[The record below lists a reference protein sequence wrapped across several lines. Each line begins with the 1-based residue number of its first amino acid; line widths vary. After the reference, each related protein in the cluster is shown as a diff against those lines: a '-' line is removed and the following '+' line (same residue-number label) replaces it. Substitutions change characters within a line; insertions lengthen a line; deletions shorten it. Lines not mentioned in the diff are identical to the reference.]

1 MKVCLGGTFSIIHEG
16 HRALLQRAC
25 REGDK
30 VIVGLTS
37 DRLAR
42 QRGKTVPSYETRKQR
57 LQSFARQVCSRTV
70 DIVPLEDEYGPAATG
85 ACDGIVVSPETA
97 AIAEKINDIRQSND
111 IAPLHIYVVPYVLAD
126 DGIPVSSSRIDRGD
140 IENGHRIVPLHVA
153 VGTSSE
159 LKHGATARAFQ
170 RLYSHLDIQCSTA
183 EVPSMES
190 PTDEQT
196 WQGARQ
202 RAKQSIGSADYGIG
216 IEAGITTRQDRAMLM
231 HVCAI
236 VDSAG
241 YLTWGTA
248 PAFMLPAGIA
258 ENGMDIADLV
268 PDDHASLAGYLSDGR
283 VTREHLVEEAVTM
296 ALLPRLRGRH

>member
-1 MKVCLGGTFSIIHEG
+1 MKVCLGGTFSIIHAG
-16 HRALLQRAC
+16 HKALLQRAC
-25 REGDK
+25 TEGDE

-37 DRLAR
+37 DRLTR

-57 LQSFARQVCSRTV
+57 LQSFARQVCGRTV

-97 AIAEKINDIRQSND
+97 AIAEKINDIRRSND

-126 DGIPVSSSRIDRGD
+126 DGIPVSSSRIDRGE
-140 IENGHRIVPLHVA
+140 IENGHRIIPLHVA

-159 LKHGATARAFQ
+159 LKHAAAEHAFQ
-170 RLYSHLDIQCSTA
+170 QLYSHLGIQCSAA
-183 EVPSMES
+183 EAPSMES

-202 RAKQSIGSADYGIG
+202 RAKHCIGGADYGVG
-216 IEAGITTRQDRAMLM
+216 IEAGIVTRQDRAMLE
-231 HVCAI
+231 HVCAM

-248 PAFMLPAGIA
+248 PAFMLPAGMT

-268 PDDHASLAGYLSDGR
+268 PDGHASLAEYLSSGT

-296 ALLPRLRGRH
+296 ALLPRLHGRH